1 MSVSFV
7 QQNARLLNQHL
18 VLKNPAVLPD
28 LTQALRELGYY
39 VQLDPLK
46 PPASD
51 TLTRRGFAAL
61 GENTVIRCLSC
72 RRDYF
77 RTSLDELPWLRC
89 PYCKEHA
96 IKFRATDYFYWHL
109 LGPRIPIQYLSH
121 TNDTVLCR
129 YRVEDEPTLQHLL
142 PYVPLDTVKRTLQ
155 VTPKT
160 INNLRP
166 LQPLDVRCEVL
177 YRLGKHTYRSLDE
190 LHLPLYLQLCQS
202 PLAKQTTRRT
212 IREIIQVCGWTG
224 NSSLDHGGTF
234 EEDDFRLAREYIRH
248 HTHLEAMRWNFLRPT
263 LPWSFPE
270 AYGYFA
276 AFVLGHRFTEL
287 SLEIRKIILNAARY
301 GQLSYHRAKLLW
313 SELPE

>member
-28 LTQALRELGYY
+28 LTQALRELGYC

-46 PPASD
+46 PLASD

-72 RRDYF
+72 GQYYF
-77 RTSLDELPWLRC
+77 RNSLDELPWLRC

-96 IKFRATDYFYWHL
+96 INFRQTDSFYWHL
-109 LGPRIPIQYLSH
+109 LGPRVAFRYLGH
-121 TNDTVLCR
+121 TNDAILCR
-129 YRVEDEPTLQHLL
+129 YEVGDELVLQRIL
-142 PYVPLDTVKRTLQ
+142 PYVPLDTAKRTLQ
-155 VTPKT
+155 VTPET
-160 INNLRP
+160 VNNLRP

-177 YRLGKHTYRSLDE
+177 YRLGKHTYRSPDKLP
-190 LHLPLYLQLCQS
+190 LPLYLQLCQS

-224 NSSLDHGGTF
+224 NPNLDYGGVF
-234 EEDDFRLAREYIRH
+234 REDDFDLAREYIRH
-248 HTHLEAMRWNFLRPT
+248 HTHLEAMRWNFLRST

-276 AFVLGHRFTEL
+276 AFVLGHQFSEL
-287 SLEIRKIILNAARY
+287 PLEIRKIILDATRY
-301 GQLSYHRAKLLW
+301 GRLLRHQAQLLW
-313 SELPE
+313 FELPE